1 LIESIHFYNCEGIA
15 GESRGKTVL
24 VKANELTLRE
34 QGLSY
39 REHDRSELT
48 IDCRGG
54 FLIQAF
60 FNPFFILPHVSTEKG
75 STIFLKMMQVG
86 WGGGIYKDPGFDS
99 PQFLFPYF
107 YPATAL
113 RKGGDLRKEEGS
125 ELKWLK
131 GSPAIL
137 YLEELHLLE
146 DDYLES
152 LKELMTKKDF
162 LLFVKAQA
170 DADEVFKSLDLY
182 KKTPIGR
189 LLEHDLLTEKTVI
202 IGGDWLTGSDV
213 EAIASNYSWIVHL
226 PAEMPELGRGSSFP
240 ILKFLSRDYGKVLI
254 GTGTR
259 LFDPPLFLA
268 TFSRLLYRFT
278 SWSTSIDSS
287 NILKM
292 LWSGWKLVD
301 EKLSC
306 IDEGCRP
313 MLYLYR
319 KDCFMEGDVIEELAG
334 AGFCFTPLMLCSSDK
349 GCFSFQKELN
359 KLHNNILSASNDEA
373 FKG

>member
-1 LIESIHFYNCEGIA
+1 MESIHFYNCKGIA
-15 GESRGKTVL
+15 GESRGKTVFIEE
-24 VKANELTLRE
+24 NEVTLHD

-39 REHDRSELT
+39 REHSKSDLM
-48 IDCRGG
+48 IDCKGG
-54 FLIQAF
+54 FLVQAF
-60 FNPFFILPHVSTEKG
+60 FNPFFILPHISKDEG
-75 STIFLKMMQVG
+75 GTILQKMLQVG
-86 WGGGIYKDPGFDS
+86 WGGGIYRDPGFDS
-99 PQFLFPYF
+99 PQFLFLNF
-107 YPATAL
+107 YPATTF
-113 RKGGDLRKEEGS
+113 RKNADFKKEKLPSLEGQ
-125 ELKWLK
+125 K

-146 DDYLES
+146 DDYLET
-152 LKELMTKKDF
+152 LKELKTKKDF
-162 LLFVKAQA
+162 LLFVKAQV
-170 DADEVFKSLDLY
+170 DAEEVFKSLDLY
-182 KKTPIGR
+182 KKTSIRR
-189 LLEHDLLTEKTVI
+189 LLEHDLLTERTVV

-213 EAIASNYSWIVHL
+213 EAITSNYSWIVHL
-226 PAEMPELGRGSSFP
+226 PTEVPELGRGSSFP
-240 ILKFLSRDYGKVLI
+240 ILKFLDKEYERVLI
-254 GTGTR
+254 GTGSR
-259 LFDPPLFLA
+259 FFDPPLFLA

-301 EKLSC
+301 EKSSC

-319 KDCFMEGDVIEELAG
+319 RDCLMEGDVIEEMAG
-334 AGFCFTPLMLCSSDK
+334 AGFCFTPLMLCISDK

-359 KLHNNILSASNDEA
+359 KPHNNKLSASNDEA